1 MTDDID
7 DPFLTIDEAAQLLRV
22 SRRTLDNYR
31 YRKRVHRTGAMAAAS
46 STGSAI
52 SWHGRSSAG
61 PATRSATRTTRHRL
75 CTLALLG
82 IGSLAILFPKADAPV
97 LLWNASPSV
106 PIGLYRLTSRPPLT
120 AALAVIRLPEPL
132 RILAETRGY
141 LRKGALLIKP
151 VAAGAGDTVCR
162 HGALVTVN
170 GRIVARART
179 LDAAGRL
186 AAGVVRLLPA
196 GGRPHLRALSRPRQL
211 RQPLHGSDRPR
222 PRHGDCAARLGAP
235 SRAD

>member
-1 MTDDID
+1 
-7 DPFLTIDEAAQLLRV
+7 
-22 SRRTLDNYR
+22 
-31 YRKRVHRTGAMAAAS
+31 MAAAS
-46 STGSAI
+46 STASAI

-61 PATRSATRTTRHRL
+61 PATRSATRTTKHRL
-75 CTLALLG
+75 CTMALLG
-82 IGSLAILFPKADAPV
+82 IGSLAVLFPKADAPV

-106 PIGLYRLTSRPPLT
+106 PIGLYRLTSRPSQT

-162 HGALVTVN
+162 HGPLVTVN

-179 LDAAGRL
+179 LDAVGRP
-186 AAGVVRLLPA
+186 LPA
-196 GGRPHLRALSRPRQL
+196 WSGCFRLGARRHLRALSRPRQL
-211 RQPLHGSDRPR
+211 RQPLHGSHRPR
-222 PRHGDCAARLGAP
+222 PRRGVCAADLGAP